1 MANRDLSDEERL
13 MIEERMKNRRQQ
25 EQGFDTSA
33 PSVNYGGGWEVD
45 MKRMTPKDRE
55 AYMASFLPS
64 RSQLASGG
72 TGLPFADKFAPNQV
86 RAFPSQ
92 NVSFDFSGQPTLESL
107 DQDAAMFAKAGYELR
122 PDGSYGR
129 NTKIAPQAPQGPLR
143 TPEDVQSRAGMFA
156 KEPLSRAQQFTVDAP
171 NMIEATLR
179 QIGGN
184 IMAPVATVADYL
196 NNPNQPSLAESWSK
210 SGAVIGIP
218 EYQTTSAEAG
228 PKSYN
233 IVTDPVSGENNIVR
247 QADNVASPTGA
258 ASSQV
263 APQQPNTFNQPL
275 KHVSDLMMSGR
286 AAHGEQNLADFMA
299 YRDAPENATEQ
310 FLDPQGRLRRRY
322 KSTGELTSEYSS
334 YEREALAREER
345 ARESFGKSRG
355 PDSRDKNSGE
365 LSLRDYRQIAKAQGY
380 DGSSQIAKA
389 KQLMDQ
395 AGADKAEKQKQ
406 NELLDQQIA
415 DGRKPNASEFQK
427 KQAERAAAVK
437 SGAITEAQANE
448 ANKKDLLG
456 SPPDGYAT
464 WTEYESETGVDA
476 DGDGKVP
483 TKDEAA
489 QAEPTDHKSA
499 NEAAK
504 SAGQNTYT
512 FKGKKYKVQ

>member
-1 MANRDLSDEERL
+1 MANKLNKAE
-13 MIEERMKNRRQQ
+13 IEVLRSIAQNATFTPPQQ
-25 EQGFDTSA
+25 PVG
-33 PSVNYGGGWEVD
+33 
-45 MKRMTPKDRE
+45 
-55 AYMASFLPS
+55 
-64 RSQLASGG
+64 
-72 TGLPFADKFAPNQV
+72 
-86 RAFPSQ
+86 
-92 NVSFDFSGQPTLESL
+92 
-107 DQDAAMFAKAGYELR
+107 
-122 PDGSYGR
+122 
-129 NTKIAPQAPQGPLR
+129 GPLVVR
-143 TPEDVQSRAGMFA
+143 
-156 KEPLSRAQQFTVDAP
+156 P
-171 NMIEATLR
+171 N
-179 QIGGN
+179 
-184 IMAPVATVADYL
+184 APVAPTGQIIPSGGGMKPADVISVTNPQRPMLTGTAPSFQSQGTGSRIAGGLVKGLGVGALMTPNTMGDAELPIGERQLDSGQTFNDWIKSIVDAEAFKESGADYVL
-196 NNPNQPSLAESWSK
+196 SK
-210 SGAVIGIP
+210 PGDEP
-218 EYQTTSAEAG
+218 LTFTL
-228 PKSYN
+228 
-233 IVTDPVSGENNIVR
+233 
-247 QADNVASPTGA
+247 PTGP
-258 ASSQV
+258 SSTPARTAQLPDAPPVDAGLMETVPTKQFQV
-263 APQQPNTFNQPL
+263 DGGSVTIPNAFENETFNQPL

-299 YRDAPENATEQ
+299 YRDAPEDATEQ